1 MEWDWKLSALP
12 SKYMIRSSPN
22 RTAAS
27 LIARVILGAL
37 FAVLLSARAQACPIC
52 VAMPTKTVADHLIES
67 ETVVLARENVEK
79 PFTYSVVKILKGEPP
94 TEAFGLFVDSSTR
107 RRLKFHPG
115 EAVVLVR
122 RGMGQNWQRLGI
134 ADEEY
139 QNVVERILLF
149 ADRWTREGDV
159 QHRLEFFLSLFGHK
173 NRSIFELAYLE
184 LGRAPYEKIKQMAK
198 FVSRDQLLPL
208 LEQREYIEWR
218 PLAILLL
225 AQKADPRDRKTI
237 EETFQSCQEFGA
249 TTNLAAWATAYIEIH
264 GEKAVEEIEATYLRV
279 SERSATEIRAVLM
292 ALSVHGQ
299 SARTQLRDRIV
310 KSYGVALRF
319 RPATAGAIAAD
330 LTQWEHWKHKEVVAD
345 ILMNEN
351 LAFSSSEMNAVRNYI
366 LAAEREPSTPSN

>member
-1 MEWDWKLSALP
+1 
-12 SKYMIRSSPN
+12 
-22 RTAAS
+22 
-27 LIARVILGAL
+27 
-37 FAVLLSARAQACPIC
+37 
-52 VAMPTKTVADHLIES
+52 MPTKTVADHLIES

-79 PFTYSVVKILKGEPP
+79 PFTYSVVKVLKGEPP
-94 TEAFGLFVDSSTR
+94 TEPFGLFVDSATR

-122 RGMGQNWQRLGI
+122 RDMGQNWQRLGI
-134 ADEEY
+134 ADEKY

-184 LGRAPYEKIKQMAK
+184 LGRAPYEKIKQMAE
-198 FVSRDQLLPL
+198 FVSREELLPL
-208 LEQREYIEWR
+208 LQRREYIEWR

-225 AQKADPRDRKTI
+225 AQKADPRDRKLI

-264 GEKAVEEIEATYLRV
+264 GEQAIEEIEATYLRA
-279 SERSATEIRAVLM
+279 SERSAAEIRAVLM

-299 SARTQLRDRIV
+299 SARTQFRDRIV
-310 KSYGVALRF
+310 KSYGVALQF
-319 RPATAGAIAAD
+319 HPATAGSIAAD
-330 LTQWEHWKHKEVVAD
+330 LTQWEHWKHKEV
-345 ILMNEN
+345 
-351 LAFSSSEMNAVRNYI
+351 
-366 LAAEREPSTPSN
+366 AARTSQEREPGLFIIGDERRAQLHPGGRA